1 MLTLVKKDLPHLL
14 RDIPQPPQQ
23 LFVEGDS
30 FSDLLARPR
39 VAIVGSRKVTP
50 YARMVTE
57 QIATALSKAGVV
69 VVSGLAL
76 GVDSIAHQATLDA
89 RGTTMAVL
97 PGPLSKIYPTS
108 HTRLAR
114 QIVEQGGA
122 LLSEYEP
129 ASGSPRK
136 NQFIDRNRIVSA
148 LSDAVVITIAAE
160 GSGSL
165 HTARHA
171 LAQGR
176 PVYAVP
182 GPITDPAYAGTNQ
195 LVADGSAALITS
207 PEALVKLLGLEGT
220 HQQALILG
228 DTPEEQGVIDLLQQG
243 VTAGDELLARST
255 LSVSAFDQAITM
267 LEISGHIRN
276 VGNGHWRLG

>member
-1 MLTLVKKDLPHLL
+1 MTKDLPHLV
-14 RDIPQPPQQ
+14 RDIPAPPAQ

-39 VAIVGSRKVTP
+39 IAIVGSRKISP
-50 YARMVTE
+50 YGRAVTE
-57 QIATALSKAGVV
+57 QIATAFARAGAV

-76 GVDSIAHQATLDA
+76 GVDSIAHQAALDA

-97 PGPLSKIYPTS
+97 PGPINKIYPAS
-108 HTRLAR
+108 HARLAR

-122 LLSEYEP
+122 LISEYAQGAGAP
-129 ASGSPRK
+129 MK
-136 NQFIDRNRIVSA
+136 HQFIDRNRIISG
-148 LSDAVVITIAAE
+148 LSDAVILTAAAE
-160 GSGSL
+160 ASGSL

-171 LAQGR
+171 HEQGK

-182 GPITDPAYAGTNQ
+182 GPITDPGYAGNNQ
-195 LVADGSAALITS
+195 LIADGSATLITS
-207 PEALVKLLGLEGT
+207 PEALVKLLGLEGA

-228 DTPEEQGVIDLLQQG
+228 DTPEEQGIIDLIQQG
-243 VTAGDELLARST
+243 ITAGDELLARSK
-255 LSVSAFDQAITM
+255 LPVSAFDQAITM

>member
-1 MLTLVKKDLPHLL
+1 MLTLATKDLPHLL
-14 RDIPQPPQQ
+14 RDIPQAPSQ
-23 LFVEGDS
+23 LFIEGDT
-30 FSDLLARPR
+30 FADILARPR

-50 YARMVTE
+50 YARGVTE
-57 QIATALSKAGVV
+57 QLASALARAGVV

-97 PGPLSKIYPTS
+97 PGPLSTIYPTS

-114 QIVEQGGA
+114 QIVEQGGV
-122 LLSEYEP
+122 LLSEYDTPGGAAIKRRLFE
-129 ASGSPRK
+129 
-136 NQFIDRNRIVSA
+136 RNRIVSA

-171 LAQGR
+171 IAQGR

-182 GPITDPAYAGTNQ
+182 GPITDPAYAGNNQ
-195 LVADGSAALITS
+195 LIADGLATLLTS
-207 PEALVKLLGLEGT
+207 PEAFVQQLGLEPGR
-220 HQQALILG
+220 QQALIIG
-228 DTPEEQGVIDLLQQG
+228 DTPEEQGIIELLRSG
-243 VTAGDELLARST
+243 TTASDELLAKSG
-255 LSVSAFDQAITM
+255 LAISSFDQAMTM
-267 LEISGHIRN
+267 LEIMGHIKN
-276 VGNGHWRLG
+276 IGNGHWRVT

>member
-1 MLTLVKKDLPHLL
+1 MLTLSTKDLPHLL

-50 YARMVTE
+50 YARGVTE
-57 QIATALSKAGVV
+57 QLATALARAGAVV
-69 VVSGLAL
+69 ISGLAL

-89 RGTTMAVL
+89 YGTTVAVL

-114 QIVEQGGA
+114 EIVKQGGA
-122 LLSEYEP
+122 LLSEY
-129 ASGSPRK
+129 AAGSPHK
-136 NQFIDRNRIVSA
+136 NQFIDRNRIVSG
-148 LSDAVVITIAAE
+148 LSDVVVITIAAE

-165 HTARHA
+165 HTAEHA
-171 LAQGR
+171 RKQGR

-195 LVADGSAALITS
+195 LISEGLATLITS
-207 PEALVKLLGLEGT
+207 PEALVKHLGLESGR
-220 HQQALILG
+220 QQALILG
-228 DTPEEQGVIDLLQQG
+228 DTPEEQGIINLLQQG
-243 VTAGDELLARST
+243 ISAGDELLAKST
-255 LSVSAFDQAITM
+255 LPVSAFDQAITM

-276 VGNGHWRLG
+276 VGNGHWRLV